1 MTSVAAPVVPL
12 TEQSATQ
19 LARAIRTGE
28 VRSRE
33 VVRAHIDRLRAGQRR
48 INAIAADRFEAALRD
63 ADAADRRVA
72 EADDRA
78 ALPPLLGVPCTI
90 KESIALEGMP
100 NCAGL
105 LSRREHRA
113 TETAPA
119 AARLLGAGAIPLGVT
134 NTSELT
140 MWIESANY
148 VYGRTRNAYDP
159 SRVAGGSSGG
169 EGAAVGSGG
178 SPIGLGSDIGG
189 SIRLPAFFNGVFG
202 HKPSSGLVPN
212 TGQYPNADGEAE
224 RLLSIG
230 PLARRAEDLM
240 PVLRAIAGPDDVD
253 ARARA
258 VELGDPAEV
267 SLHGLEVVLSEKTSV
282 VPPSRELRDARE
294 QAAGA
299 LAASGARIRRVELPS
314 LRRAL
319 ELYLAALQDG
329 AGTTTRRMIEEEAEE
344 TAKLSLHRIG
354 YGALRR
360 RGPHTVPLA
369 ILLGAEALFARVP
382 DRRSRRTLAAGQA
395 LAREVRD
402 AIGDG
407 VMLHP
412 PHARVAP
419 RHGRT
424 VGRPWVITPTAIFNL
439 VGVPVTQVPLG
450 LNAVGLPLGV
460 QVAAARDRDHVAIA
474 VAVALERAFGG
485 WAPPQGGLDAPNVH
499 REPPF
504 ASRSH

>member
-1 MTSVAAPVVPL
+1 MTSVAAPARSL
-12 TEQSATQ
+12 TELSATA
-19 LARAIRTGE
+19 LAGAIRTGE
-28 VRSRE
+28 VTSVE
-33 VVRAHIDRLRAGQRR
+33 VVRTHIDRLRATSRQ
-48 INAIAADRFEAALRD
+48 INAIAVDRYQAALLE
-63 ADAADRRVA
+63 AEAADRRIA
-72 EADDRA
+72 ETDDPS

-90 KESIALEGMP
+90 KESIALAGMP

-113 TETAPA
+113 IETAPA
-119 AARLLGAGAIPLGVT
+119 AARLLATGAIALGVT

-169 EGAAVGSGG
+169 EGAAVGSGA

-212 TGQYPNADGEAE
+212 TGQYPNADGDAE

-240 PVLRAIAGPDDVD
+240 PVLRAIAGPDGIDT
-253 ARARA
+253 RTRA
-258 VELGDPAEV
+258 VELGDPGDV
-267 SLHGLEVVLSEKTSV
+267 SLEGLEVVLSEKTSV
-282 VPPSRELRDARE
+282 ISASRELRDARE
-294 QAAGA
+294 RAAGA
-299 LAASGARIRRVELPS
+299 LAAFGARIRRVELPS
-314 LRRAL
+314 VRRAL
-319 ELYLAALQDG
+319 ELYLAALQAG
-329 AGTTTRRMIEEEAEE
+329 AGSSVRALIEEEAEE

-354 YGALRR
+354 YGAVRR

-382 DRRSRRTLAAGQA
+382 QRRARRTLAAGRA
-395 LAREVRD
+395 LAREVAE

-424 VGRPWVITPTAIFNL
+424 VGRPWVITPTAVFNL
-439 VGVPVTQVPLG
+439 AGAPVTQVPLG
-450 LNAVGLPLGV
+450 LNPEGLPLGV
-460 QVAAARDRDHVAIA
+460 QVAAGRDRDHVTIA
-474 VAVALERAFGG
+474 VALALERAFGG
-485 WAPPQGGLDAPNVH
+485 WTPPPLA
-499 REPPF
+499 R
-504 ASRSH
+504 